1 MGEPTHSLECLRPL
15 GPGQSTGG
23 QWLAWTL
30 GCLHAS
36 CVVMAGSRGWVLSQK
51 APQSKHCWT
60 SGLNP
65 HVPAGRCGG
74 CSMHTPSSMHTLS
87 SRLVAPPNHSHQSPC
102 PFLSLTSW
110 PRLRVHR
117 TQCVLVPGRA
127 PPRGPR
133 GLGWR
138 REAPSVP
145 SASPGLSV
153 LGLGLHPGHGPGG
166 RQGGGEI
173 GRASCRERV

>member
-127 PPRGPR
+127 PPRGYGQCTWAFDPN
-133 GLGWR
+133 
-138 REAPSVP
+138 
-145 SASPGLSV
+145 
-153 LGLGLHPGHGPGG
+153 PGHGPYL
-166 RQGGGEI
+166 
-173 GRASCRERV
+173 SFL